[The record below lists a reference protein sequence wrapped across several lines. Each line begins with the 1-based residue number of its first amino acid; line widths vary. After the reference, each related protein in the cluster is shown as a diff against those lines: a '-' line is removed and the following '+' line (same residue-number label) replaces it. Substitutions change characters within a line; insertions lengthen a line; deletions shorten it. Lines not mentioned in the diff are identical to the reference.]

1 MSYLIRCLVNLNQ
14 NMPELPEVETT
25 KRGLEPLIVKQTVER
40 VMLYR
45 DNLRWEIPKHLPK
58 TLANQSVKKIQRRGK
73 YLLIKFEV
81 GTLIIHLGMS
91 GSIKVVDSDTPLK
104 KHEHFELSF
113 TNGKSMRLNDP
124 RRFGAVL
131 FSKDNAHPLLNS
143 LGVEPLENLFNEIY
157 LYNKS
162 RKKQQNIKAF
172 IMDSKIVVGVGNI
185 YACES
190 LYQAGIN
197 PQRKAGSVSKKR
209 YAILTQCIKN
219 ILTQAIKAGGTT
231 LQDFSS
237 VDGQPGYFSQTLSVY
252 GRENENCAQCG
263 CKIARIIQNQRSV
276 FYCPSCQT

>member
-1 MSYLIRCLVNLNQ
+1 MQRSHKINR
-14 NMPELPEVETT
+14 MPELPEVETT
-25 KRGLEPLIVKQTVER
+25 KRGLEPLIVNQIIEQAV
-40 VMLYR
+40 LYR
-45 DNLRWEIPKHLPK
+45 ANLRWEIPKHLPT
-58 TLANQSVKKIQRRGK
+58 TLANQMVNSITRRGK
-73 YLLIKFEV
+73 YLLIKFKV

-91 GSIKVVDSDTPLK
+91 GSIKVVNNNTPLK
-104 KHEHFELSF
+104 KHDHFELSF

-131 FSKDNAHPLLNS
+131 FSADNTHSLLDG
-143 LGVEPLENLFNEIY
+143 LGVEPLENLFDDTY

-190 LYQAGIN
+190 LFHAGID
-197 PQRKAGSVSKKR
+197 PKRKAGSISKKR
-209 YAILTQCIKN
+209 YAILTQRIKH

-252 GRENENCAQCG
+252 GRENENCTQCNG
-263 CKIARIIQNQRSV
+263 KIMRFTQNQRSS